1 MTHLFKSR
9 PGWGLP
15 SARYARLGQAPSGFT
30 EGMLHYPSD
39 RLSVQCYEIDRC
51 CLLNYSGEES
61 DAFSI
66 DIDDSDRGY
75 GDVPE

>member
-30 EGMLHYPSD
+30 EGMLHYLAFLRSRNIEARVAALIAEPTD
-39 RLSVQCYEIDRC
+39 
-51 CLLNYSGEES
+51 NAEEFE
-61 DAFSI
+61 AN
-66 DIDDSDRGY
+66 RNVGY
-75 GDVPE
+75 A

>member
-1 MTHLFKSR
+1 MKRKTSLKTSSASRLCVLLTQEWFGTGSVGPRKS
-9 PGWGLP
+9 
-15 SARYARLGQAPSGFT
+15 
-30 EGMLHYPSD
+30 PSD